1 MVRNI
6 PSPRIIPKAG
16 TPQKRI
22 ERYVGYIVSGTP
34 ENSIAWMVSP
44 SGWSGPFQIP
54 ESYEGI
60 ESIFVC
66 DDAWHQGIGTTF
78 KVYAL
83 TWIKEKNGRDIK
95 MHVTVGNEDVIPI
108 YQKSGLHP
116 RQYILSNPGEL

>member
-22 ERYVGYIVSGTP
+22 ERYVRYIVSGTQ
-34 ENSIAWMVSP
+34 ENSIAWKVSP

-54 ESYEGI
+54 ESCEGI

-66 DDAWHQGIGTTF
+66 DDA
-78 KVYAL
+78 L
-83 TWIKEKNGRDIK
+83 TRIKEEGGRDIK

-108 YQKSGLHP
+108 YQKLCLHP
-116 RQYILSNPGEL
+116 RQFILSNPEEL